1 MSGRD
6 GQFFP
11 DLFLLFR
18 AVVGSIA
25 RRVLVVK
32 SSRSLCAVR
41 RLSPTPGDTL
51 PASPLLGYKI
61 TGIISLQVIKRSY
74 TTARQYRSLACTL
87 MKNTAVHAFF
97 FLLPSRRFLSYSL
110 YRDYGLDF
118 GKMNRCENIMQ
129 SVTCFFF
136 FQV

>member
-41 RLSPTPGDTL
+41 RLFPTPGDTL
-51 PASPLLGYKI
+51 PASPPLTSNI
-61 TGIISLQVIKRSY
+61 TPVTFRRRISSY
-74 TTARQYRSLACTL
+74 IVWDQ
-87 MKNTAVHAFF
+87 
-97 FLLPSRRFLSYSL
+97 
-110 YRDYGLDF
+110 
-118 GKMNRCENIMQ
+118 
-129 SVTCFFF
+129 
-136 FQV
+136 